1 VPVLILHGDVDRS
14 VMIEQ
19 SRALAETLA
28 AAGKPYRYI
37 EQANGDHYL
46 SLQTHRLELLQAIEA
61 FLAEHLSPAGAPSG

>member
-1 VPVLILHGDVDRS
+1 
-14 VMIEQ
+14 MIEQ

-28 AAGKPYRYI
+28 AGGKPYRYI